1 MRLRPAIGRALRRAE
16 GAPYKPGRRKE
27 NMSAEFSRQREIM
40 VDSQIRTQDVTD
52 QALIEAFRAVPR
64 ERLAPAGKDWLA
76 YADAEVE
83 YAPGRWLLR
92 PRDIGKLLQA
102 LQPKAG
108 ETALAI
114 SAPYAAAVLEQM
126 GLAVT
131 QIDAGDLV
139 SGAWQVVVCEGAV
152 AEVPE
157 AWKAILAPGG
167 RLAAVERTGPV
178 GRAKLFMR
186 TAQGVGV
193 RMLFDST
200 PPILAGFEPRHSF
213 AL

>member
-1 MRLRPAIGRALRRAE
+1 
-16 GAPYKPGRRKE
+16 
-27 NMSAEFSRQREIM
+27 MSAEFSRQREIM

-52 QALIEAFRAVPR
+52 QALIEAFRLVPR
-64 ERLAPAGKDWLA
+64 ERLAPVGKGWLA

-92 PRDIGKLLQA
+92 PRDVAKLLQA

-108 ETALAI
+108 ESALAI

-126 GLAVT
+126 GLTVA
-131 QIDAGDLV
+131 QIDAGDEA
-139 SGAWQVVVCEGAV
+139 SGAWDVVICEGAV

-157 AWKAILAPGG
+157 AWKAVLATGG
-167 RLAAVERTGPV
+167 RLGAVERSGPV

-186 TAQGVGV
+186 TDQTTGM

-200 PPILAGFEPRHSF
+200 PPILAGFEPRRNF